1 MTAVRERSSSPI
13 SSMVPERP
21 SSIAEIVEALR
32 TVVPLAGLSD
42 EEYEWLARNCTERRS
57 EVGATV
63 FYENEPA
70 TKMVCVLKGEVHVRR
85 RNSGPMALFI
95 GRAGQITGKLPFSR
109 MKNWGGD
116 GYTTG
121 PVWVLDIDESLFP
134 AMLEAIPSM
143 GQRCVSV
150 LLDRVREVTRM
161 EQQSEKLAALGKL
174 AANLAHELNNPAS
187 AAQRSAASLFG
198 ELREYG
204 DKKYNLGAMCMST
217 ETSAQ
222 LQGWIEK
229 TRAEMAAYLGREPIE
244 TAEPLAVADREAKIL
259 EWLDEHKVP
268 QPWKIAPQI
277 AETRFPLCY
286 LDQFAE
292 KFPDEV
298 LAPAMATF
306 ASSLRVERMAETIV
320 TSTVRIF
327 DLISAIK
334 DYSYMD
340 QAPIQDVDLPQSLE
354 NTLSM
359 FGSRLNGIHVDT
371 DFDPNLPSIHAY
383 GSELNQV
390 WTALIENAIDAMPDG
405 GLLTL
410 KTKLQGQMAMVE
422 IWDSGPGV
430 PQELQTRIFEPFFTT
445 KAPGSGLG
453 LGLDTAQR
461 IVSKHSGFLRV
472 ESRAGATC
480 FQVRLPVDQAQAY

>member
-42 EEYEWLARNCTERRS
+42 AEYEWLARNCTERRS

-161 EQQSEKLAALGKL
+161 
-174 AANLAHELNNPAS
+174 
-187 AAQRSAASLFG
+187 
-198 ELREYG
+198 
-204 DKKYNLGAMCMST
+204 
-217 ETSAQ
+217 
-222 LQGWIEK
+222 
-229 TRAEMAAYLGREPIE
+229 
-244 TAEPLAVADREAKIL
+244 
-259 EWLDEHKVP
+259 
-268 QPWKIAPQI
+268 
-277 AETRFPLCY
+277 
-286 LDQFAE
+286 
-292 KFPDEV
+292 
-298 LAPAMATF
+298 
-306 ASSLRVERMAETIV
+306 
-320 TSTVRIF
+320 
-327 DLISAIK
+327 
-334 DYSYMD
+334 
-340 QAPIQDVDLPQSLE
+340 
-354 NTLSM
+354 
-359 FGSRLNGIHVDT
+359 
-371 DFDPNLPSIHAY
+371 
-383 GSELNQV
+383 
-390 WTALIENAIDAMPDG
+390 
-405 GLLTL
+405 
-410 KTKLQGQMAMVE
+410 
-422 IWDSGPGV
+422 
-430 PQELQTRIFEPFFTT
+430 
-445 KAPGSGLG
+445 
-453 LGLDTAQR
+453 
-461 IVSKHSGFLRV
+461 
-472 ESRAGATC
+472 
-480 FQVRLPVDQAQAY
+480 